1 MRLQAILLKMKGL
14 IMRDKLVNIYLDY
27 LNNYL
32 TYERYAECNGLY
44 ISEAKTLITLAREV
58 YNTAHPDS

>member
-1 MRLQAILLKMKGL
+1 
-14 IMRDKLVNIYLDY
+14 MRDKLLNIYLDY

-32 TYERYAECNGLY
+32 SYERYAECNGLY